1 MGPPYADAKLI
12 EKFTL
17 HFKRGKFIESLHGN
31 FSKTFNMSEEG
42 KNQAIG

>member
-17 HFKRGKFIESLHGN
+17 HFKRGKFIESLYGN